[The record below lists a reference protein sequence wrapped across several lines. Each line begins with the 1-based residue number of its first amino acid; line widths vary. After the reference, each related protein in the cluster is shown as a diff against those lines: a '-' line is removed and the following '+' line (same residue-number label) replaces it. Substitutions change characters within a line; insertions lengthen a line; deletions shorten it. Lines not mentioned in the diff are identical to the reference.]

1 MEIIIHRINKIREL
15 KTIDTNFGIEID
27 IRTYGSDL
35 ILNHE
40 PFKKGDKLEDYL
52 NEYKHGTLIFNMKES
67 GIEDIVLS
75 LIKNYN
81 NVKDY
86 FLLDVEFP
94 YIFSA
99 SKNNLRNIA
108 IRFSEIESIN
118 TIMKF
123 KDLIDWVWIDTFT
136 KLPLNQNSINILK
149 GFKTC
154 LVCPERWNR
163 PEDIVQYKEKLKKIN
178 FQLNAVMTSR
188 HSVKN
193 WV

>member
-108 IRFSEIESIN
+108 VRFSEIESIN

-178 FQLNAVMTSR
+178 FQLSAVMTSR
-188 HSVKN
+188 HTVKS

>member
-15 KTIDTNFGIEID
+15 KTINTNFGIEID

-108 IRFSEIESIN
+108 VRFSEIESIN

-149 GFKTC
+149 DFKTC
-154 LVCPERWNR
+154 LVCPGRWNR

-178 FQLNAVMTSR
+178 FQLSAVMTSR
-188 HSVKN
+188 HTVKN

>member
-1 MEIIIHRINKIREL
+1 MEIIIHKINKIREL

-27 IRTYGSDL
+27 IRTHGSDL

-40 PFKKGDKLEDYL
+40 PFKRGDKLEDYL

-94 YIFSA
+94 YIFSV

-108 IRFSEIESIN
+108 VRFSEIESIN

-149 GFKTC
+149 DFKTC

-178 FQLNAVMTSR
+178 FQLSAVMTSR
-188 HSVKN
+188 HTVKN

>member
-15 KTIDTNFGIEID
+15 KTINTNFGIEID

-108 IRFSEIESIN
+108 VRFSEIESIN

-163 PEDIVQYKEKLKKIN
+163 PEDIVQYKEKLKKTN
-178 FQLNAVMTSR
+178 FQLSAVMTSR
-188 HSVKN
+188 HTVKN

>member
-1 MEIIIHRINKIREL
+1 MEIIIHKINKIREL

-27 IRTYGSDL
+27 IRTHGSDL

-40 PFKKGDKLEDYL
+40 PFKRGDKLEDYL

-99 SKNNLRNIA
+99 SKNNLKNIA
-108 IRFSEIESIN
+108 VRFSEIESIN

-149 GFKTC
+149 DFKTC

-178 FQLNAVMTSR
+178 FQLSAVMTSR
-188 HSVKN
+188 HTVKN

>member
-15 KTIDTNFGIEID
+15 KTVDTNFGIEID

-40 PFKKGDKLEDYL
+40 PFKNGDKLEDYL
-52 NEYKHGTLIFNMKES
+52 NEYKHGTLIFNIKES

-94 YIFSA
+94 YIFST

-108 IRFSEIESIN
+108 VRFSEIESIN
-118 TIMKF
+118 TIMKL

-163 PEDIVQYKEKLKKIN
+163 PEDIVQYKKKLKKIN

>member
-108 IRFSEIESIN
+108 VRFSEIESIN

-149 GFKTC
+149 DFKTC

-178 FQLNAVMTSR
+178 FQLSAVMTSR
-188 HSVKN
+188 HTVKN

>member
-1 MEIIIHRINKIREL
+1 MEIIIHKINKIREL
-15 KTIDTNFGIEID
+15 KTVDTNFGIEID

-40 PFKKGDKLEDYL
+40 PFKNGDKLEDYL
-52 NEYKHGTLIFNMKES
+52 NEYKHGTLIFNIKES

-108 IRFSEIESIN
+108 VRFSEIESIN

-178 FQLNAVMTSR
+178 FQLSAVMTSR
-188 HSVKN
+188 NTVKN